1 MTNKRRE
8 RAEAA
13 FSRGDH
19 GGHPR
24 PEASPA
30 SHPFFVSLRYSLLI
44 ARCFVLVGLLSVWV
58 GCDSKREHTLTG
70 RTMGTTYTVK
80 VVTGYFGSVAGLQE
94 KFDRRLDEINRSISP
109 YLKDSEIS
117 RFNRFQQVGE
127 EFPISA
133 DFLRVMKTAA
143 RLYALSGGAWDGTVG
158 PLVDVWG
165 FGRGGSPGRV
175 PPAETIAA
183 LLRDVGFDKIE
194 IRASGALVKRH
205 AAVSLDLSSV
215 GQGYGVDQL
224 VELVRAAGFTD
235 YLVEIGGEIYAA
247 GARPDGRPWRVGI
260 SRPAA
265 GARPDDIY
273 KVVSLKDQAFS
284 TSGDY
289 RQFFVQDGIRYSHHI
304 DPATGYPVRNGVVS
318 VSILADNCTFADGL
332 GTAVLV
338 SGVEKGL
345 ALIDRLEGV
354 EGLLVVE
361 AADGSLQDYPSKH
374 IRLEPAPR

>member
-13 FSRGDH
+13 FSCGYH

-24 PEASPA
+24 PEVYPPSPPVFCFA
-30 SHPFFVSLRYSLLI
+30 RYSLLI

-58 GCDSKREHTLTG
+58 GCDSKREHTLAG

-117 RFNRFQQVGE
+117 RFNRFQLVGE

>member
-1 MTNKRRE
+1 M
-8 RAEAA
+8 AEAA
-13 FSRGDH
+13 FSCGYH

-24 PEASPA
+24 PEAFPA
-30 SHPFFVSLRYSLLI
+30 AAPAFFSVRYVLLI

-58 GCDSKREHTLTG
+58 GCDSKREHTLAG

-109 YLKDSEIS
+109 YLTDSEIS
-117 RFNRFQQVGE
+117 RFNRFQRVGE

-175 PPAETIAA
+175 PPADTIAA

-224 VELVRAAGFTD
+224 VELLRAAGFTD

-289 RQFFVQDGIRYSHHI
+289 RQLFVQDGIRYSHHI

>member
-1 MTNKRRE
+1 
-8 RAEAA
+8 
-13 FSRGDH
+13 
-19 GGHPR
+19 
-24 PEASPA
+24 
-30 SHPFFVSLRYSLLI
+30 
-44 ARCFVLVGLLSVWV
+44 
-58 GCDSKREHTLTG
+58 
-70 RTMGTTYTVK
+70 
-80 VVTGYFGSVAGLQE
+80 
-94 KFDRRLDEINRSISP
+94 
-109 YLKDSEIS
+109 
-117 RFNRFQQVGE
+117 
-127 EFPISA
+127 
-133 DFLRVMKTAA
+133 
-143 RLYALSGGAWDGTVG
+143 
-158 PLVDVWG
+158 
-165 FGRGGSPGRV
+165 
-175 PPAETIAA
+175 
-183 LLRDVGFDKIE
+183 
-194 IRASGALVKRH
+194 LVKRH

-224 VELVRAAGFTD
+224 VELLRAAGFTD
-235 YLVEIGGEIYAA
+235 YLVEIEGEIYAA

-361 AADGSLQDYPSKH
+361 AADGSLQDYPSKYM
-374 IRLEPAPR
+374 RLEPAPR

>member
-1 MTNKRRE
+1 M
-8 RAEAA
+8 
-13 FSRGDH
+13 
-19 GGHPR
+19 
-24 PEASPA
+24 
-30 SHPFFVSLRYSLLI
+30 
-44 ARCFVLVGLLSVWV
+44 ARCVVLAVLLSVWV

-80 VVTGYFGSVAGLQE
+80 VVTGYFGSVDGLQE
-94 KFDRRLDEINRSISP
+94 KIDRRLDEINRSISP

-117 RFNRFQQVGE
+117 RFNRFQQVGK
-127 EFPISA
+127 EFQISA

-143 RLYALSGGAWDGTVG
+143 RLYEISGGAWDGTVG
-158 PLVDVWG
+158 PLVDVGG
-165 FGRGGSPGRV
+165 FGRGESPGRV

-183 LLRDVGFDKIE
+183 LLGDVGFDKID
-194 IRASGALVKRH
+194 IRDSGALVKRR
-205 AAVSLDLSSV
+205 ASVSLDLSSV

-224 VELVRAAGFTD
+224 VETMRAAGFTD

-260 SRPAA
+260 SRPTA
-265 GARPDDIY
+265 GARPDDLY
-273 KVVSLKDQAFS
+273 KVVFLRDQAFS

-304 DPATGYPVRNGVVS
+304 DPITGYPVRNGVVS
-318 VSILADNCTFADGL
+318 VSILAGNCTFADGL

-338 SGVEKGL
+338 LGVEKGL
-345 ALIDRLEGV
+345 ALLDRLEGV
-354 EGLLVVE
+354 EGFLVAE
-361 AADGSLQDYPSKH
+361 AADGSLQEYPSKH

>member
-1 MTNKRRE
+1 M
-8 RAEAA
+8 
-13 FSRGDH
+13 
-19 GGHPR
+19 
-24 PEASPA
+24 
-30 SHPFFVSLRYSLLI
+30 
-44 ARCFVLVGLLSVWV
+44 ARCFVLASLLSVLA

-94 KFDRRLDEINRSISP
+94 KIDRRLDEINRSISP
-109 YLKDSEIS
+109 YLDDSEIS

-127 EFPISA
+127 EFPISE

-143 RLYALSGGAWDGTVG
+143 RLYGISGGAWDGTVG

-165 FGRGGSPGRV
+165 FGRGRSPGRV

-194 IRASGALVKRH
+194 IRGPGALVKRH
-205 AAVSLDLSSV
+205 TTVSIDLSSV

-224 VELVRAAGFTD
+224 VEMLRAAGFTD

-260 SRPAA
+260 SRPTA

-289 RQFFVQDGIRYSHHI
+289 RQFFVQDGILYSHHI
-304 DPATGYPVRNGVVS
+304 NPSTGYPVRNGVVS
-318 VSILADNCTFADGL
+318 VSILADNCTLADGL

-338 SGVEKGL
+338 LGVEKGL

-354 EGLLVVE
+354 EGFLVVE
-361 AADGSLQDYPSKH
+361 AGDGSLQDYPSKH

>member
-1 MTNKRRE
+1 
-8 RAEAA
+8 
-13 FSRGDH
+13 
-19 GGHPR
+19 
-24 PEASPA
+24 
-30 SHPFFVSLRYSLLI
+30 
-44 ARCFVLVGLLSVWV
+44 
-58 GCDSKREHTLTG
+58 
-70 RTMGTTYTVK
+70 MGTTYTVK
-80 VVTGYFGSVAGLQE
+80 VVTGYFGSVDGLQE
-94 KFDRRLDEINRSISP
+94 KIDRRLEEINRSISP

-143 RLYALSGGAWDGTVG
+143 RLYELSGGAWDGTVG

-165 FGRGGSPGRV
+165 FGRGGSPGRL

-194 IRASGALVKRH
+194 IRTSGALVKRQ
-205 AAVSLDLSSV
+205 APVSIDLSSV

-224 VELVRAAGFTD
+224 VEMLRAAGFTD

-260 SRPAA
+260 SRPTA

-273 KVVSLKDQAFS
+273 KVVSLRDQAFS

-289 RQFFVQDGIRYSHHI
+289 RQFFVQDGVRYSHHI
-304 DPATGYPVRNGVVS
+304 DPTTGYPVRNGVVS
-318 VSILADNCTFADGL
+318 VSILADNCIFADGL

-338 SGVEKGL
+338 LGVEKGL
-345 ALIDRLEGV
+345 ALINRLEGV
-354 EGLLVVE
+354 DGLIVVE
-361 AADGSLQDYPSKH
+361 GPDGGLVDHPSKGF
-374 IRLEPAPR
+374 RTENAPQ

>member
-1 MTNKRRE
+1 
-8 RAEAA
+8 
-13 FSRGDH
+13 
-19 GGHPR
+19 
-24 PEASPA
+24 
-30 SHPFFVSLRYSLLI
+30 LLV
-44 ARCFVLVGLLSVWV
+44 VLFGVFA
-58 GCDSKREHTLTG
+58 GCDSRREHTLTG

-94 KFDRRLDEINRSISP
+94 KIDHRLDEINRSISP
-109 YLKDSEIS
+109 YLKESEIS

-143 RLYALSGGAWDGTVG
+143 RLHELSGGAWDGTVG
-158 PLVDVWG
+158 PLVDLWG
-165 FGRGGSPGRV
+165 FGRGASPGRV

-183 LLRDVGFDKIE
+183 LLGDVGFDKIE
-194 IRASGALVKRH
+194 IRDSGALVKRH

-224 VELVRAAGFTD
+224 AEILRAAGFTD

-247 GARPDGRPWRVGI
+247 GVRPDGRPWRVGI
-260 SRPAA
+260 SRPIA
-265 GARPDDIY
+265 GARPEEIY
-273 KVVSLKDQAFS
+273 KIVSLKDQAFS

-304 DPATGYPVRNGVVS
+304 DPTTGYPVRNGVAS
-318 VSILADNCTFADGL
+318 VSILADTCTFADGL

-338 SGVEKGL
+338 LGVEKGL
-345 ALIDRLEGV
+345 ALIDRLAGVAGLIVV
-354 EGLLVVE
+354 EGPGGRLV
-361 AADGSLQDYPSKH
+361 DHPSKGF
-374 IRLEPAPR
+374 RMENASR

>member
-1 MTNKRRE
+1 MANKRWE
-8 RAEAA
+8 MAEAA
-13 FSRGDH
+13 FSCGYH

-24 PEASPA
+24 PEAFPA
-30 SHPFFVSLRYSLLI
+30 AAPAFFSVRYVLLI

-58 GCDSKREHTLTG
+58 GCDSKREHTLAG

-109 YLKDSEIS
+109 YLTDSEIS
-117 RFNRFQQVGE
+117 RFNRFQRVGE

-224 VELVRAAGFTD
+224 VELLRAAGFTD

-289 RQFFVQDGIRYSHHI
+289 RQLFVQDGIRYSHHI

>member
-1 MTNKRRE
+1 M
-8 RAEAA
+8 
-13 FSRGDH
+13 
-19 GGHPR
+19 
-24 PEASPA
+24 
-30 SHPFFVSLRYSLLI
+30 
-44 ARCFVLVGLLSVWV
+44 ARCFVLAVLLSVWV

-80 VVTGYFGSVAGLQE
+80 VVTGYFGSVDGLQE
-94 KFDRRLDEINRSISP
+94 KIDRRLDEINRSISP

-117 RFNRFQQVGE
+117 RFNRFQQVGK

-143 RLYALSGGAWDGTVG
+143 RLYEISGGAWDGTVG

-165 FGRGGSPGRV
+165 FGRGESPGRV

-183 LLRDVGFDKIE
+183 LLRDVGFDKID
-194 IRASGALVKRH
+194 IRDSGALVKRH
-205 AAVSLDLSSV
+205 APVSLDLSSV

-224 VELVRAAGFTD
+224 VEIMRAAGFTD

-260 SRPAA
+260 SRPTA

-273 KVVSLKDQAFS
+273 KVVFLKDQAFS

-304 DPATGYPVRNGVVS
+304 DPTTGYPVRNGVVS
-318 VSILADNCTFADGL
+318 VSILAGNCTFADGL

-338 SGVEKGL
+338 LGVEKGL

-354 EGLLVVE
+354 EGFLVAE
-361 AADGSLQDYPSKH
+361 AAAGSLQEYPSKH